1 MLTFQPGFD
10 TVSTPFVTEKNFLF
24 SLFLFSCIPSPPKT
38 HKRECNQMLLTV
50 MNRVIKVCNILSD
63 FVAFNVLDTWN
74 ENSLNNFKLDKVTRK
89 LNLYFGEFIMNE
101 KCEYE

>member
-1 MLTFQPGFD
+1 
-10 TVSTPFVTEKNFLF
+10 
-24 SLFLFSCIPSPPKT
+24 
-38 HKRECNQMLLTV
+38 MLLTV

>member
-10 TVSTPFVTEKNFLF
+10 TVSTPFVTEEFLVLPV
-24 SLFLFSCIPSPPKT
+24 SVQLHPLPPKT